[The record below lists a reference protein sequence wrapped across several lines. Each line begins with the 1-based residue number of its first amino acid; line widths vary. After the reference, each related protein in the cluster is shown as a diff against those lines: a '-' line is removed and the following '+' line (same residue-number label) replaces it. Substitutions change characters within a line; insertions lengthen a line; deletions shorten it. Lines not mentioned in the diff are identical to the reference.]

1 MLGEEIAVNSSSAM
15 QLTNES
21 ARRQRVLII
30 DDHEMVAM
38 LFRDLVLS
46 LSGYEVVGQAA
57 SSAQA
62 LQLCAQHR
70 PDLVML
76 DLVLP
81 DSTGLALL
89 RQIRVLCPEARVLV
103 CSGNLTAPLI
113 RSALL
118 AGATGII
125 GKAVPLEELKN
136 AIQSVGAGR
145 AYLCGQTSETV
156 RLMVRSSPSVARQ
169 HPPLSQRE
177 RTVLQH
183 IAAGLSSKEIAAK
196 LGLSRYT
203 VNNFRS
209 KLSKKTGLHRAVQL
223 SRYAA
228 QIGLVDDAEPEE
240 PRRRSADPEGPASR
254 A

>member
-1 MLGEEIAVNSSSAM
+1 M
-15 QLTNES
+15 QLKSES
-21 ARRQRVLII
+21 DRRQKVLIV

-38 LFRDLVLS
+38 LFRDLIS
-46 LSGYEVVGQAA
+46 SIPGYEVVGQAA
-57 SSAQA
+57 NAAQA
-62 LQLCAQHR
+62 MQQCMLHR
-70 PDLVML
+70 PALVLL

-81 DSTGLALL
+81 DSPGLGVL
-89 RQIRVLCPEARVLV
+89 RDIRATCPDARVLV
-103 CSGNLTAPLI
+103 CSGNLNAPLI

-125 GKAVPLEELKN
+125 GKAVPLAELKS
-136 AIQSVGAGR
+136 AIQSVGTGR
-145 AYLCGQTSETV
+145 SYLCGQTSETV
-156 RLMVRSSPSVARQ
+156 RLMVHST
-169 HPPLSQRE
+169 PPPVDKLPTLSQRE

-209 KLSKKTGLHRAVQL
+209 KLSKKTGLRRAVQL

-228 QIGLVDDAEPEE
+228 QIGLVDENGASHP
-240 PRRRSADPEGPASR
+240 PAP
-254 A
+254 